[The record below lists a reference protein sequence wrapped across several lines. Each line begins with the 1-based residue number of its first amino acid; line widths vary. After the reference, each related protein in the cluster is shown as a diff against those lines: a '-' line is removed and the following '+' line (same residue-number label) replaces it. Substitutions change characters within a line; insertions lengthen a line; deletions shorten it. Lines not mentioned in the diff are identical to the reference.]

1 MEGFVVWRWA
11 DRWMEGIK
19 QNMKWLNEGKLKYHE
34 TVLEGLEK
42 APEALIDLIKGK
54 YRGRVVIKL

>member
-19 QNMKWLNEGKLKYHE
+19 QNLNWINDGRLKYHE
-34 TVLEGLEK
+34 TVLDGFEK
-42 APEALIDLIKGK
+42 APEALINLMNGR
-54 YRGRVVIKL
+54 YMGRVVVKI